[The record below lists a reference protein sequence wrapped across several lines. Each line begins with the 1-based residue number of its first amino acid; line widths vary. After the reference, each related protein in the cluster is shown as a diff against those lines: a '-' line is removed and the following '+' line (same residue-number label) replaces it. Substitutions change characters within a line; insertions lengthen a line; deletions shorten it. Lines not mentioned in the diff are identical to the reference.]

1 MAVSEKGAEF
11 LENSMN
17 IGRATPGQSLTNS
30 KEEPSKWERA
40 PDVTEPREAMHL
52 VFDAL
57 IEPETTANVLLSISK
72 GVGVIDIASIMLYT
86 GFIEGKWNP
95 DMMLILMEPT
105 MYMIMALSEKAEIE
119 YVLETGDSFVQDTI
133 IKEDVTEKMNKE
145 LTTLEDVRKAAVSNI
160 NPQAIPKEI
169 QEKVEAIEISPSLLD
184 KIGIEKQNDSLLNRG
199 EQ

>member
-1 MAVSEKGAEF
+1 MAISEKGTEF
-11 LENSMN
+11 LENSMAV
-17 IGRATPGQSLTNS
+17 GRATPGQALTNS
-30 KEEPSKWERA
+30 KEDPSKWERA
-40 PDVTEPREAMHL
+40 PDFTEPREAMYA
-52 VFDAL
+52 VFNGL
-57 IEPETTANVLLSISK
+57 IEPETTANMLISISK

-105 MYMIMALSEKAEIE
+105 MYMIMALAEKAEIE
-119 YVLETGDSFVQDTI
+119 YVLETGDTFVQDTVV
-133 IKEDVTEKMNKE
+133 KEDITEKMNKE

-169 QEKVEAIEISPSLLD
+169 QEKVEAIEINPSLLD
-184 KIGIEKQNDSLLNRG
+184 KIEIEKQNDSLLNRG